1 MLSLAVHPGG
11 GAFASGG
18 SDARVKL
25 WDLHTR
31 TCVQTLSSDHT
42 DQVRACVLAWCVLA
56 WLVWV

>member
-31 TCVQTLSSDHT
+31 TCVQTLSADHT
-42 DQVRACVLAWCVLA
+42 DQVGTGAGAGECVLA
-56 WLVWV
+56 